1 MLTLETFSSTATST
15 WSALGWT
22 VIHFLWQGVLIGLL
36 TAVLLDALPRHKSSS
51 RYLVASGAMLVSFLS
66 FVGTF
71 LWLLHTA
78 AATTSALAWE
88 LQTTLFNALPLAPSA
103 ALNVSAAAAWCWSF
117 GVLFM
122 SIRFTRQWMW
132 TRRLKTTSVSR
143 PTPEWENLFLSLK
156 RELGIKKAVRFLQSS
171 LAETPMLVGWIAPVI
186 LVPVSTF
193 TALTPD
199 QLRLILTHELAHIR
213 RRDHILNLVQCII
226 ESILFFHPITW
237 WLSKEIRQER
247 EYCCDDISILSKSDR
262 IHLAEA
268 LTQLESFQ
276 LHTPN
281 TLLAAN
287 GGSLMNRITRILGI
301 ATSANRLGNRFFFS
315 GAIALLLVAV
325 GLTTL
330 GVGCVNNSAGETITR
345 EEYGRM
351 AIQMREAVDS
361 GWLSEDEMTAKLGE
375 LRMQIAPGANDDRRA
390 FREKIGARLDAIE
403 EMVANGEMSREDAD
417 GKIAVIRRKIAAR
430 QAEQTEESRTFTRSD
445 YMRTRKKLD
454 GMVAEGK
461 VSREDADTRLGEM
474 RRMIASDR
482 GTGGEE
488 AKSDKFD
495 WAGAKERIE
504 AAVEAGEITREAADA
519 RYKGIKARL
528 KAGGDTA
535 ARATARMEYAN
546 AEAKIKAMVEA
557 GEVSAEAA
565 EHRLSRMRERIA
577 GDRSQQGKK
586 SKTFT
591 KEEYEAAEK
600 KIKAMVDEGKVN
612 AEDAEKRLN
621 RMRQAM
627 DEER

>member
-1 MLTLETFSSTATST
+1 MFNFDLLSSSVSST

-78 AATTSALAWE
+78 AATTSASAWE
-88 LQTTLFNALPLAPSA
+88 LQTTLFNPLPLAPS
-103 ALNVSAAAAWCWSF
+103 
-117 GVLFM
+117 
-122 SIRFTRQWMW
+122 
-132 TRRLKTTSVSR
+132 
-143 PTPEWENLFLSLK
+143 
-156 RELGIKKAVRFLQSS
+156 
-171 LAETPMLVGWIAPVI
+171 
-186 LVPVSTF
+186 
-193 TALTPD
+193 
-199 QLRLILTHELAHIR
+199 
-213 RRDHILNLVQCII
+213 
-226 ESILFFHPITW
+226 
-237 WLSKEIRQER
+237 
-247 EYCCDDISILSKSDR
+247 
-262 IHLAEA
+262 
-268 LTQLESFQ
+268 
-276 LHTPN
+276 
-281 TLLAAN
+281 
-287 GGSLMNRITRILGI
+287 
-301 ATSANRLGNRFFFS
+301 
-315 GAIALLLVAV
+315 
-325 GLTTL
+325 
-330 GVGCVNNSAGETITR
+330 
-345 EEYGRM
+345 
-351 AIQMREAVDS
+351 
-361 GWLSEDEMTAKLGE
+361 
-375 LRMQIAPGANDDRRA
+375 ANDDRRA

-417 GKIAVIRRKIAAR
+417 GKIAVIRRRIAAR

-495 WAGAKERIE
+495 WAGAKQRIE

-528 KAGGDTA
+528 KAGGNTA

-600 KIKAMVDEGKVN
+600 KISDCGRGHGHCLSLCE
-612 AEDAEKRLN
+612 ETQQDASGHG
-621 RMRQAM
+621 
-627 DEER
+627 